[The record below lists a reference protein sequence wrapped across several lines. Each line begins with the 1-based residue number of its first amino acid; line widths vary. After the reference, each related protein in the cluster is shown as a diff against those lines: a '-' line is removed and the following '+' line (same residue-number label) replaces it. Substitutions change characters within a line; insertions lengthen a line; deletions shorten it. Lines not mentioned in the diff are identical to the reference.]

1 MVPIISTSTFES
13 QPAIL
18 ATAGEVAP
26 ATPGPASR
34 ISAFWSIGLNPFGG
48 PPFATPPE
56 PGDLPTKL
64 GESENSGKRG
74 SDFCRYDRSAAA
86 WSNPQGTPD
95 HACAEVCRQEGWAA
109 MKREVNVLALVKDQE
124 RYVFLYDEQS
134 IETLL
139 EQLGNCAADPELSF
153 TWYDAAVLSQR
164 VRRLREQVEEESDG
178 VSNFIR

>member
-1 MVPIISTSTFES
+1 
-13 QPAIL
+13 
-18 ATAGEVAP
+18 
-26 ATPGPASR
+26 
-34 ISAFWSIGLNPFGG
+34 
-48 PPFATPPE
+48 
-56 PGDLPTKL
+56 
-64 GESENSGKRG
+64 
-74 SDFCRYDRSAAA
+74 
-86 WSNPQGTPD
+86 
-95 HACAEVCRQEGWAA
+95 

-134 IETLL
+134 IETLF

>member
-1 MVPIISTSTFES
+1 
-13 QPAIL
+13 
-18 ATAGEVAP
+18 
-26 ATPGPASR
+26 
-34 ISAFWSIGLNPFGG
+34 
-48 PPFATPPE
+48 
-56 PGDLPTKL
+56 
-64 GESENSGKRG
+64 
-74 SDFCRYDRSAAA
+74 
-86 WSNPQGTPD
+86 
-95 HACAEVCRQEGWAA
+95 